1 MTIIVCNVKY
11 YICVTPFFPSP
22 SSWRGAYVLDQ
33 VKAIQRNSDYEV
45 MVFKPGTEDYEVE
58 GIRVYGFKAHQTR
71 SFLFEGVFDSI
82 NARHFLKRVKEL
94 DININA
100 IKFVHCHT
108 GHYSAYGLALK
119 ELNKKIKVLTQY
131 HDLDPF
137 TVRNGLFSTNP
148 INSNFRARSAM
159 KLLRQVDMHVCISE
173 PCRDNLLAFPNPR
186 NEEQDA
192 KCLSVLRTIKGL
204 KPLLLQSVYV
214 LNNGVDLTIFN
225 PKVEKKHTD
234 IFRVGCIANFVEL
247 KGHMTLLKAFRLLIN
262 KGYKDMRL
270 SLLGTGPT
278 KLECEDFAK
287 QTGISS
293 YVEWPQEVSHECLP
307 DYYHSLDLYAMPSS
321 FEGFGCVY
329 TEAAACGIPFIGC
342 YNNGAAECITPEER
356 DKWLISPGDY
366 VKLAEVIER
375 QYLCRD
381 SQHLCKSYDIDYL
394 VSQFLNYLSKI

>member
-1 MTIIVCNVKY
+1 MKY

-33 VKAIQRNSDYEV
+33 VKAIQRNADYEV

-58 GIRVYGFKAHQTR
+58 GIRVHGFKAHQTR

-94 DININA
+94 DVNINA

-159 KLLRQVDMHVCISE
+159 KLLRRVDLHVCISE

-192 KCLSVLRTIKGL
+192 KYLSVLRTIKGL

-225 PKVEKKHTD
+225 PKEGKKHSD
-234 IFRVGCIANFVEL
+234 IFRIGCIANFVEL
-247 KGHMTLLKAFRLLIN
+247 KDHMTLLKAFQLLIN

-278 KLECEDFAK
+278 RLECEDFAR